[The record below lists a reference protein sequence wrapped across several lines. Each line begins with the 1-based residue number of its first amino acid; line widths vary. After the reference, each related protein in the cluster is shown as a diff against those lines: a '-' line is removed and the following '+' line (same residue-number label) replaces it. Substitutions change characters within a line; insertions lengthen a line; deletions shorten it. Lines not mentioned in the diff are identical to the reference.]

1 MGFSHATLDERNGVN
16 HGTFMRITRK
26 AYIIV
31 GCFIVGQ
38 LSADEVYNSAR
49 YQLILD
55 REPFGNEQLEL
66 ENQVTPAQEA
76 AAAKAEVKAAEREL
90 RLCFIF
96 ETNQGEIRAGFQN
109 KLAKP
114 GDPKSVMMGIGES
127 FRGMR
132 LVSVDLEESTATL
145 DRSGIQVTFSLTKAA
160 AVAPVKQVADAKPVP
175 RRFGTGFRAKPA
187 PEKKSEE
194 PTLSAEEQA
203 IRRAEIQENLRQYQM
218 EVIRSG
224 MPPLPIPL
232 TQEMDDQLVAEGVLP
247 PN

>member
-1 MGFSHATLDERNGVN
+1 MGFSHATLDERNRVN
-16 HGTFMRITRK
+16 HGISMRVTQK
-26 AYIIV
+26 AYLV
-31 GCFIVGQ
+31 VCCFMVGQ
-38 LSADEVYNSAR
+38 LNAEELYNSAR

-55 REPFGNEQLEL
+55 REPFGHEQIEL
-66 ENQVTPAQEA
+66 ENQFTPAQEA

-114 GDPKSVMMGIGES
+114 GDPKSIMLGIGES

-145 DRSGIQVTFSLTKAA
+145 DRSGIRVTFSLTKAA
-160 AVAPVKQVADAKPVP
+160 EVAPVNPVAKPAP
-175 RRFGTGFRAKPA
+175 RRFGTGFRAQSQ
-187 PEKKSEE
+187 PEKKPEE
-194 PTLSAEEQA
+194 PKLSAEEQA
-203 IRRAEIQENLRQYQM
+203 MRRAEIQENLRQYQM
-218 EVIRSG
+218 EVIRKG

-232 TQEMDDQLVAEGVLP
+232 TQEMDDQLVTEGILP
-247 PN
+247 PL